1 MTQPSSQPLASH
13 FSQPRPGQTH
23 SDQTL
28 SSNLPSPSQQT
39 NWMKAAQKI
48 ALGLIGGLAVFSQ
61 ADAAFAMCRA
71 ELPRK
76 IDAIID
82 GYTLD
87 GANVGVLIED
97 ANPDTR
103 TIYARRAQEKLVP
116 ASNVKLL
123 TTAAALHN
131 LGPEFSIRTS
141 VFGQPNRTEQDLFVV
156 GRGDPTF
163 TSYQINLLSGQ
174 LKNQGISRINSL
186 TAIDN
191 YFAGPDANPN
201 WEEEDYRAGYG
212 APANSLILNRNEL
225 GFTLFPTRVGQPLRV
240 VWDRPEFVRGWRIAN
255 NSRTVSGGYEYIDA
269 GQLSGQKV
277 MDVRGQLIA
286 GSASENTSIAVLD
299 PGSYFA
305 EQFQQSISAYG
316 LGTPRTQ
323 VSKSNPPSGLV
334 ELAAIQSPPLR
345 AFIDPTNL
353 YSVNIYAEAMLKAL
367 GRSVNPTSQNT
378 YQSGAEA
385 VSRVLT
391 DLGVRPGSISIV
403 DGSGLA
409 RNNLATPEALVDTL
423 QAMAKTPNATI
434 YRNSLAVAGRSGTL
448 RNRMRGTNAEGR
460 FQGKTGTL
468 SGTYTLSGYLNPPNH
483 PPLALSILV
492 NDTDASGQDVRSLID
507 QMIVHA
513 SNLDDC

>member
-1 MTQPSSQPLASH
+1 MTTPHTTPAKSPFSH
-13 FSQPRPGQTH
+13 LKKRVGTSLGK
-23 SDQTL
+23 L
-28 SSNLPSPSQQT
+28 S
-39 NWMKAAQKI
+39 
-48 ALGLIGGLAVFSQ
+48 LGLIGALAVLAQ
-61 ADAAFAMCRA
+61 AEAASAGMCRA
-71 ELPRK
+71 ELPSK
-76 IDAIID
+76 IDSIVN
-82 GYTLD
+82 GYTLR
-87 GANVGVLIED
+87 GANVGILIED
-97 ANPDTR
+97 ANPDTQ
-103 TIYARRAQEKLVP
+103 TLYARRAQEKFVP

-141 VFGQPNRTEQDLFVV
+141 VFGQPNSAEQDLYVV

-174 LKNQGISRINSL
+174 LKEQGVRSVNSL

-191 YFAGPDANPN
+191 YFAGPAASPY
-201 WEEEDYRAGYG
+201 WEAEDYRAGYG

-225 GFTLFPTRVGQPLRV
+225 GFTLIPTRVGQPLGV
-240 VWDRPEFVRGWRIAN
+240 VWDRPDFVRGWRIEN
-255 NSRTVSGGYEYIDA
+255 NSRTIGGGNEFIDA
-269 GQLSGQKV
+269 GQKPGQQV
-277 MDVRGQLIA
+277 MDVRGALIA

-299 PGSYFA
+299 PATYFA
-305 EQFQQSISAYG
+305 GQFQQSLNAYG
-316 LGTPRTQ
+316 LRTARAQ
-323 VSKSNPPSGLV
+323 ASMANPPSGLV

-353 YSVNIYAEAMLKAL
+353 YSVNIYAEAMLKSL
-367 GRSVNPTSQNT
+367 GRSVFPDTTNAYEAGTTAVNT
-378 YQSGAEA
+378 
-385 VSRVLT
+385 VLY
-391 DLGVRPGSISIV
+391 DMGIRPGSVDIL
-403 DGSGLA
+403 DGSGLS
-409 RNNLATPEALVDTL
+409 RRNLATPEAFVDTL
-423 QAMAKTPNATI
+423 QAMAKTENAAI

-492 NDTDASGQDVRSLID
+492 NDTNASGRDVRSLID
-507 QMIVHA
+507 QIITHS

>member
-1 MTQPSSQPLASH
+1 MKKSRRLPPLSLRKASRPQPTPAKLQSKL
-13 FSQPRPGQTH
+13 
-23 SDQTL
+23 
-28 SSNLPSPSQQT
+28 
-39 NWMKAAQKI
+39 WKAT
-48 ALGLIGGLAVFSQ
+48 LGLIGGLAVFTQ
-61 ADAAFAMCRA
+61 ADAAFAGMCRA

-76 IDAIID
+76 VDAIIN
-82 GYTLD
+82 GYTLE

-103 TIYARRAQEKLVP
+103 TLYAHRAQEKFVP

-131 LGPEFSIRTS
+131 LGPDFSIRTS
-141 VFGQPNRTEQDLFVV
+141 VYGQPNSPEQDLFVV

-174 LKNQGISRINSL
+174 LKQQGIRRVNSL
-186 TAIDN
+186 TAVDN
-191 YFAGPDANPN
+191 YFAGPIVNPY
-201 WEEEDYRAGYG
+201 WDEEDYRAGYG
-212 APANSLILNRNEL
+212 ASANSLILNRNEL
-225 GFTLFPTRVGQPLRV
+225 GFTLIPNRVGQPLSV
-240 VWDRPEFVRGWRIAN
+240 VWDRPEFVRGWRVEN
-255 NSRTVSGGYEYIDA
+255 NSRTIGGGSEFIDA
-269 GQLSGQKV
+269 GQKPGQKV

-286 GSASENTSIAVLD
+286 GSASENTSIALLD

-305 EQFQQSISAYG
+305 EQFQQSLNAYG
-316 LGTPRTQ
+316 LSTARAQ
-323 VSKSNPPSGLV
+323 VSTTNPPGGLV

-353 YSVNIYAEAMLKAL
+353 YSVNIYAESMLKTL
-367 GRSVNPTSQNT
+367 GRSVDPSTQNA
-378 YQSGAEA
+378 YASGATA

-391 DLGVRPGSISIV
+391 DLGVRPDSVSIV
-403 DGSGLA
+403 DGSGLSR
-409 RNNLATPEALVDTL
+409 RNQATPEAFVDTL
-423 QAMAKTPNATI
+423 QAMAKTSNATV

-448 RNRMRGTNAEGR
+448 RNRMRGTNVEGR

-468 SGTYTLSGYLNPPNH
+468 RGTYTLSGYLNPPNH

-492 NDTDASGQDVRSLID
+492 NDTNASGRDVRSLID
-507 QMIVHA
+507 QIVTHA

>member
-1 MTQPSSQPLASH
+1 MKNSHRLAALLKSSPLR
-13 FSQPRPGQTH
+13 QG
-23 SDQTL
+23 
-28 SSNLPSPSQQT
+28 
-39 NWMKAAQKI
+39 
-48 ALGLIGGLAVFSQ
+48 ALALVAGLAVLTQ
-61 ADAAFAMCRA
+61 AEAAFAGICRA

-76 IDAIID
+76 IDAIVN

-87 GANVGVLIED
+87 GANVGILIED

-103 TIYARRAQEKLVP
+103 VLYARRAQEKIVP

-131 LGPEFSIRTS
+131 LGPDFSIRTS
-141 VFGQPNRTEQDLFVV
+141 VYGQPNSPDQDLFVV

-174 LKNQGISRINSL
+174 LKQQGIRRVNSL
-186 TAIDN
+186 TAIDS
-191 YFAGPDANPN
+191 YFAGPAANPY
-201 WEEEDYRAGYG
+201 WDEEDYRAGYG

-225 GFTLFPTRVGQPLRV
+225 GFTSIPNRAGQPLSI
-240 VWDRPEFVRGWRIAN
+240 VWDRPEFVRGWRIEN
-255 NSRTVSGGYEYIDA
+255 NTRTVGGGNEFIDA
-269 GQLSGQKV
+269 GQRPGQKV
-277 MDVRGQLIA
+277 MNDRGQLIA
-286 GSASENTSIAVLD
+286 GTASDNSSIAVLD

-305 EQFQQSISAYG
+305 EQFQQSLNAYG
-316 LGTPRTQ
+316 LPTARAQATTASAP
-323 VSKSNPPSGLV
+323 NGLV

-353 YSVNIYAEAMLKAL
+353 YSVNIYAESMLKTL
-367 GRSVNPTSQNT
+367 GRNVNPTTQDA
-378 YQSGAEA
+378 YASGAAA
-385 VSRVLT
+385 VSQVLT
-391 DLGVRPGSISIV
+391 DLGVRSDSVSIV
-403 DGSGLA
+403 DGSGLSR
-409 RNNLATPEALVDTL
+409 RNQATPEAFVDTL
-423 QAMAKTPNATI
+423 QAMAKTSNASI

-483 PPLALSILV
+483 PSLALSILV
-492 NDTDASGQDVRSLID
+492 NDTDSSGRDVRSLID
-507 QMIVHA
+507 QIVTHA

>member
-1 MTQPSSQPLASH
+1 MTQQFSRPSAPKLSSQQLTTPFRAKWL
-13 FSQPRPGQTH
+13 
-23 SDQTL
+23 
-28 SSNLPSPSQQT
+28 
-39 NWMKAAQKI
+39 KAARTA
-48 ALGLIGGLAVFSQ
+48 ALSLIGGLAVFTQ

-103 TIYARRAQEKLVP
+103 TLYARRAQEKFTP

-123 TTAAALHN
+123 STAAALHN
-131 LGPEFSIRTS
+131 LGPNFSIRTS
-141 VFGQPNRTEQDLFVV
+141 VFGQPNRTDQDLFVV

-163 TSYQINLLSGQ
+163 TSYQINLLAGQ
-174 LKNQGISRINSL
+174 LKDQGIRRVNSI
-186 TAIDN
+186 TAVDN
-191 YFAGPDANPN
+191 HFAGPDANPY
-201 WEEEDYRAGYG
+201 WEAEDYRAGYG

-225 GFTLFPTRVGQPLRV
+225 GFTLIPTRVGQPLRV
-240 VWDRPEFVRGWRIAN
+240 VWDRPEFVRGWRITN
-255 NSRTVSGGYEYIDA
+255 NSRTVGGGYEFIDA

-277 MDVRGQLIA
+277 MNVRGQLIA

-299 PGSYFA
+299 PGGYFA
-305 EQFQQSISAYG
+305 EQFQQSLSAFG
-316 LGTPRTQ
+316 LGNARAL
-323 VSKSNPPSGLV
+323 VSKNNPPSGLV

-367 GRSVNPTSQNT
+367 GRSVEPTTQNT
-378 YQSGAEA
+378 YQAGANA
-385 VSRVLT
+385 VSKVLT
-391 DLGVRPGSISIV
+391 DLGVRADSVDIV
-403 DGSGLA
+403 DGSGLS
-409 RNNLATPEALVDTL
+409 RRNLATPEALVDTL
-423 QAMAKTPNATI
+423 QAMAKTQNADV
-434 YRNSLAVAGRSGTL
+434 YRRSLAIAGRSGTL

-492 NDTDASGQDVRSLID
+492 NDTDASGRDVRSLID

>member
-1 MTQPSSQPLASH
+1 MTQPASH
-13 FSQPRPGQTH
+13 SLTH
-23 SDQTL
+23 QHSRKL
-28 SSNLPSPSQQT
+28 SSKLPSPPVKQ
-39 NWMKAAQKI
+39 NWLKAAQKV
-48 ALGLIGGLAVFSQ
+48 ALSLIGGLAVFAQ
-61 ADAAFAMCRA
+61 ADAAFAGMCRA

-76 IDAIID
+76 IDAIIN

-103 TIYARRAQEKLVP
+103 TIYAHRAQEKFVP

-131 LGPEFSIRTS
+131 LGPNFSIRTS
-141 VFGQPNRTEQDLFVV
+141 VFGQPNSSDQDLFVV

-163 TSYQINLLSGQ
+163 TSYQINLLASQ
-174 LKNQGISRINSL
+174 LKDQGIRRVKSL
-186 TAIDN
+186 TAVDN
-191 YFAGPDANPN
+191 YFAGPDANPF
-201 WEEEDYRAGYG
+201 WEAEDYRAGYG

-240 VWDRPEFVRGWRIAN
+240 VWDRPEFVRGWRVTN
-255 NSRTVSGGYEYIDA
+255 NSRTIGGGYEYIDA
-269 GQLSGQKV
+269 GQKPGQKV
-277 MDVRGQLIA
+277 MDVRARLIA
-286 GSASENTSIAVLD
+286 GSSSANTSIAVLD

-305 EQFQQSISAYG
+305 EQFQQSLSAYG
-316 LGTPRTQ
+316 LGSPLAQ
-323 VSKSNPPSGLV
+323 VSKSNPPNGLV

-367 GRSVNPTSQNT
+367 GRSVDPGTQNA
-378 YQSGAEA
+378 YEAGASA

-391 DLGVRPGSISIV
+391 DLGVRPNSVDIV

-423 QAMAKTPNATI
+423 QAMAKTQNAAV

-492 NDTDASGQDVRSLID
+492 NDTESSGRDVRSLID